1 METIGQTH
9 HFIKRWGSGT

>member
-9 HFIKRWGSGT
+9 HFIKRGGSGT